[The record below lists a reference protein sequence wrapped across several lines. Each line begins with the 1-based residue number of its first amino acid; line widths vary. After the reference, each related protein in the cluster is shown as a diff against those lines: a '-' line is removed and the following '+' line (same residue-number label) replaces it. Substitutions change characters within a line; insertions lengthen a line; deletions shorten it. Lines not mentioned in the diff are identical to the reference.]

1 MQQTSSL
8 YQAAVQEQIAPQG
21 YIRITFGLTDTD
33 AAATCAPPETTP
45 GAFYSR
51 PDTMLLE
58 DGTPRATYAT
68 FEPGRMLADGSQ
80 LIPPKPGSADLRPEG
95 FVSAALCGA
104 DGAFAAEDVPGI
116 VLTFSKMHTVPGL
129 TFTFDPTCG
138 DWPEEM
144 HLTASREGAVFF
156 TADYTPDAAVYT
168 TPDAIERFDALA
180 FTFPRMTRPY
190 RRMRLQQLMFG
201 FGLVFDNKLVQNA
214 TPQIRLIL
222 RSSTSTR

>member
-68 FEPGRMLADGSQ
+68 FEPGRMRADGSQ
-80 LIPPKPGSADLRPEG
+80 FRP
-95 FVSAALCGA
+95 SP
-104 DGAFAAEDVPGI
+104 DP
-116 VLTFSKMHTVPGL
+116 
-129 TFTFDPTCG
+129 PTCG
-138 DWPEEM
+138 PRGSCLR
-144 HLTASREGAVFF
+144 HF
-156 TADYTPDAAVYT
+156 AART
-168 TPDAIERFDALA
+168 ELLRRRTFRAL
-180 FTFPRMTRPY
+180 F
-190 RRMRLQQLMFG
+190 
-201 FGLVFDNKLVQNA
+201 
-214 TPQIRLIL
+214 
-222 RSSTSTR
+222 

>member
-1 MQQTSSL
+1 M
-8 YQAAVQEQIAPQG
+8 QEQIAPQG

-58 DGTPRATYAT
+58 DGAPRATYAT

-104 DGAFAAEDVPGI
+104 SILLSIPSTIGTTISSP
-116 VLTFSKMHTVPGL
+116 STVPGAS
-129 TFTFDPTCG
+129 TIPWITQ
-138 DWPEEM
+138 PE
-144 HLTASREGAVFF
+144 RG
-156 TADYTPDAAVYT
+156 
-168 TPDAIERFDALA
+168 
-180 FTFPRMTRPY
+180 
-190 RRMRLQQLMFG
+190 RL
-201 FGLVFDNKLVQNA
+201 
-214 TPQIRLIL
+214 
-222 RSSTSTR
+222 STSSL

>member
-33 AAATCAPPETTP
+33 AAATCAPPETAP
-45 GAFYSR
+45 GTFYSR

-95 FVSAALCGA
+95 FVSAARTEL
-104 DGAFAAEDVPGI
+104 
-116 VLTFSKMHTVPGL
+116 LRQR
-129 TFTFDPTCG
+129 TCRA
-138 DWPEEM
+138 WC
-144 HLTASREGAVFF
+144 
-156 TADYTPDAAVYT
+156 
-168 TPDAIERFDALA
+168 
-180 FTFPRMTRPY
+180 
-190 RRMRLQQLMFG
+190 
-201 FGLVFDNKLVQNA
+201 
-214 TPQIRLIL
+214 
-222 RSSTSTR
+222 

>member
-1 MQQTSSL
+1 MQKTSSL

-58 DGTPRATYAT
+58 DGAPRATYAT

-104 DGAFAAEDVPGI
+104 DGVFAEIGR
-116 VLTFSKMHTVPGL
+116 
-129 TFTFDPTCG
+129 
-138 DWPEEM
+138 
-144 HLTASREGAVFF
+144 ASCRERV
-156 TADYTPDAAVYT
+156 
-168 TPDAIERFDALA
+168 
-180 FTFPRMTRPY
+180 
-190 RRMRLQQLMFG
+190 
-201 FGLVFDNKLVQNA
+201 
-214 TPQIRLIL
+214 
-222 RSSTSTR
+222 